1 MKRFIGSGRLL
12 LTVLSFLAGTSLA
25 FAQGQVTVSGTIV
38 DENNAPMIG
47 VGIVEQG
54 TLNGVISDIDGNY
67 SIEVPEGAT
76 LEFSCVGYITQQHR
90 AVEGTLDIAM
100 MVDSRSLDEVVV
112 VGYGVQKKS
121 SVTGSVSSVK
131 SEDLEARTITRVE
144 QALQGKTAG
153 VQVLSSSARP
163 GASPQVRIRGVSSNG
178 SSDPLYVVDGRI
190 QDDIGGIDPNDIESM
205 EVLKDAASAAI
216 YGAEAGN
223 GVILITTKRGSGN
236 GRITYDFQFTSQ
248 SLAKVPQMMNSEQYI
263 DYYTEAGLIS
273 YESFF
278 NNWDFETNTDWTKV
292 AFENSLMQRHNLTFS
307 AGDADKSI
315 YLSMSYLNNNG
326 MIVGDSDTYDRITG
340 MINASWKIKPWL
352 EIGTNNQIEYYKAQ
366 SVAEGSEYGSLL
378 LSVLTLDPLTKPTY
392 TVDDMPQYMRDIMN
406 NSSYG
411 ELLNDG
417 HGNYYGISNFVTS
430 ESPNPLIMR
439 DRSFTRS
446 RGFNINGTT
455 YINFMPIEGLTVTSR
470 LGYRLSGSES
480 YGVGQD
486 YYATITAQQNF
497 LSVNASTYTPTYWQW
512 ENFANYNKTFKG
524 GHNLGAMV
532 GMSYSESRNFGVSG
546 SYQGSNEDIGFK
558 QDDPLFWYFAYATAT
573 ATKNVYGGEPSYNRK
588 YSYFGRVNYDYQGKY
603 LFQASLRA
611 DAADSSIL
619 PIDNRWGY
627 FPAVSAGWVISQED
641 FMKDTKNWLT
651 HLKFRASWGQNGSTA
666 SLGGYS
672 YATVVASTGNYPT
685 GNGLEYLPGYGPS
698 ATGNNE
704 LKWETSEQLDLGLDL
719 RMFDDRLAFTM
730 DWYRKETKDLIM
742 SNVKSSL
749 VVGNT
754 ISPLNAG
761 NVLNTGFEFDLSWKD
776 KIGDFS
782 YGISAN
788 LSTLHNE
795 VTYIYPTLSRVAGT
809 SGGSG
814 VGCYFEKGYPIWYM
828 RGYNYLGV
836 NPDDGSPIFE
846 DVSGDGIIS
855 DDDQTMIGSAIPDLT
870 YGVTLNF
877 AWKGLDLIVFMN
889 GTAGNDI
896 CYAIPRSTRMQA
908 NTLKYFY
915 DRRWTT
921 PGQNAEY
928 IAASLPDY
936 AHYVQSSALVFD
948 GSYLKIKQIQ
958 LGYTFPKSLL
968 EKTNFL
974 TNLRVYVS
982 LDDYFTF
989 TEYPGFDPEVSM
1001 SGSGLGLDY
1010 GQYPVTKRMTFGINV
1025 SF

>member
-1 MKRFIGSGRLL
+1 MKRFLI
-12 LTVLSFLAGTSLA
+12 LA
-25 FAQGQVTVSGTIV
+25 FSLLFCVNMFAQQSVTVTGVVSDPSNYPLV
-38 DENNAPMIG
+38 G
-47 VGIVEQG
+47 VGVVQQG
-54 TLNGVISDIDGNY
+54 TTNGVITDIDGRY
-67 SIEVPEGAT
+67 EIEVPAGST
-76 LEFSCVGYITQQHR
+76 LEFSCLGYNTVTR
-90 AVEGTLDIAM
+90 TAVAGTLDVTLEESTLSI
-100 MVDSRSLDEVVV
+100 EETVV

-121 SVTGSVSSVK
+121 DLTGSISSVGAD
-131 SEDLEARTITRVE
+131 DLANRSITSVDNG
-144 QALQGKTAG
+144 LQGKTAG
-153 VQVLSSSARP
+153 VQVVTTSGAP
-163 GASPQVRIRGVSSNG
+163 GAESSIRVRGYSSN
-178 SSDPLYVVDGRI
+178 SDSTPLYVVDGLRTQNI
-190 QDDIGGIDPNDIESM
+190 AYLDPSDIESI

-216 YGAEAGN
+216 YGAQAGN
-223 GVILITTKRGSGN
+223 GVVLVTTKKGEEGTSRISYDAQYSIQN
-236 GRITYDFQFTSQ
+236 IGRIPEVLNAEEYIQWAVVEGGLVSQDRIDQYYDGVT
-248 SLAKVPQMMNSEQYI
+248 
-263 DYYTEAGLIS
+263 DT
-273 YESFF
+273 
-278 NNWDFETNTDWTKV
+278 NWADV
-292 AFENSLMQRHNLTFS
+292 AFENGYMQRHNVSFS
-307 AGDADKSI
+307 GANKNGSLFAS
-315 YLSMSYLNNNG
+315 LSYLGNNG
-326 MIVGDSDTYDRITG
+326 PIIGKEDMQKRITG
-340 MINASWKIKPWL
+340 TINADYQLKPWL
-352 EIGTNNQIEYYKAQ
+352 SISSNNSFGKFSMTRVREGGMYSMLS
-366 SVAEGSEYGSLL
+366 SVIQM
-378 LSVLTLDPLTKPTY
+378 DPLTPVIYSK
-392 TVDDMPQYMRDIMN
+392 DDVPAHMQALMDMGHMFLTDENGDYYSMSPFQESN
-406 NSSYG
+406 N
-411 ELLNDG
+411 
-417 HGNYYGISNFVTS
+417 I
-430 ESPNPLIMR
+430 NPYIMR
-439 DRSFTRS
+439 DGNTQSNEGFMV
-446 RGFNINGTT
+446 RGSTALNIKP
-455 YINFMPIEGLTVTSR
+455 FKTVTFTSR
-470 LGYRLSGSES
+470 LGYDFLNISS
-480 YGVGQD
+480 YSLQWPHTVNTDTNMD
-486 YYATITAQQNF
+486 YVSI
-497 LSVNASTYTPTYWQW
+497 NAGNQSTRYYQW
-512 ENFANYNKTFKG
+512 ENFVNYNETFAQK
-524 GHNLGAMV
+524 HNVSAMV
-532 GMSYSESRNFGVSG
+532 GMSFSERTTFGVSG
-546 SYQGSNEDIGFK
+546 SIAGTNSSNIGITK
-558 QDDPLFWYFAYATAT
+558 LDKNYAYFANATGT
-573 ATKNVYGGEPSYNRK
+573 AIKNISGGEKRTYTDL
-588 YSYFGRVNYDYQGKY
+588 SYFGRVGYDYEGKY
-603 LFQASLRA
+603 YIQASLRA
-611 DAADSSIL
+611 DAADLSIL
-619 PIDNRWGY
+619 PLNTRWGF
-627 FPAVSAGWVISQED
+627 FPAVSAGWTMSRED
-641 FMKDTKNWLT
+641 FFRDWNVNAISF
-651 HLKFRASWGQNGSTA
+651 LKFRASWGQNGSISGLSNYMYA
-666 SLGGYS
+666 SNIVSDIQYPFVDGS
-672 YATVVASTGNYPT
+672 YQVGSM
-685 GNGLEYLPGYGPS
+685 PS
-698 ATGNNE
+698 ATGNNN

-788 LSTLHNE
+788 ISTLHNE

-870 YGVTLNF
+870 YGITLNF

-889 GTAGNDI
+889 GTSGNDI

>member
-236 GRITYDFQFTSQ
+236 GRITYDFQLTSQ

-704 LKWETSEQLDLGLDL
+704 LKWETSEQTNFGIDS
-719 RMFDDRLAFTM
+719 RFFNDRLSFSV
-730 DWYRKETKDLIM
+730 DWYAKQTKDLIVTGITP
-742 SNVKSSL
+742 ST

-754 ISPLNAG
+754 ASPVNAG
-761 NVLNTGFEFDLSWKD
+761 NVTNSGFEFELGWQDSVGDLFYSVR
-776 KIGDFS
+776 G
-782 YGISAN
+782 N
-788 LSTLHNE
+788 LATLKNE
-795 VTYIYPTLSRVAGT
+795 VTYIHESLDAIDGTTFHTYGAITRFETGMPAWYFYGYQFDGIDPATGNPTFVD
-809 SGGSG
+809 
-814 VGCYFEKGYPIWYM
+814 
-828 RGYNYLGV
+828 V
-836 NPDDGSPIFE
+836 NGDGSIT
-846 DVSGDGIIS
+846 DS
-855 DDDQTMIGSAIPDLT
+855 DKTYIGKGLADFT
-870 YGVTLNF
+870 YGLTFNL
-877 AWKGLDLIVFMN
+877 AWKGIDFILFAT
-889 GTAGNDI
+889 GSYGNDI
-896 CYAIPRSTRMQA
+896 YSCLNRSDY
-908 NTLKYFY
+908 TLNKLTYFTE
-915 DRRWTT
+915 DRWTET
-921 PGQNAEY
+921 NTDGTMPRAGANGMDQY
-928 IAASLPDY
+928 MT
-936 AHYVQSSALVFD
+936 SSASVFD
-948 GSYLKIKQIQ
+948 GSYVKIKQMQ
-958 LGYTFPKSLL
+958 LGYTFPQSWM
-968 EKTNFL
+968 EKIKVQ
-974 TNLRVYVS
+974 NLRVYVS

-989 TEYPGFDPEVSM
+989 ASYPGFDPEVTGIGNALGVDK
-1001 SGSGLGLDY
+1001 GSYPTSKKVVFGLSL
-1010 GQYPVTKRMTFGINV
+1010 TF
-1025 SF
+1025 